1 MRKTKI
7 WRNYLTGYL
16 FILPMVALFAGFV
29 IYPVIYNIIIS
40 FFEWNGISQT
50 KDFVGLTNYRALF
63 ADPVMATIM
72 KNFLIFAFSTI
83 LIQALIGLFFASI
96 LIRKI
101 RFADVYKTLI
111 YLPIIATPSIVGN
124 VFSKILET
132 NRGYLNQMLTFFH
145 LDFLCR
151 QWLAEPKIA
160 LGCIIFVNI
169 WQWTGYSMLMYYANM
184 LNISQDI
191 YEAAQI
197 DGAGNFKQFTHIT
210 FPLLRGTH
218 YTVFIMGMIG
228 SLKTFDIPYVLTNAG
243 PNHATEFFSTYIY
256 SKSFD
261 LFDQGTASAIV
272 VLMLMLA
279 MIITAL
285 QLCFYYRND
294 KDKEA
299 AA

>member
-1 MRKTKI
+1 MRRTKTWK
-7 WRNYLTGYL
+7 NYLTGYL
-16 FILPMVALFAGFV
+16 FILPMVTLFAGFV

-50 KDFVGLTNYRALF
+50 KSFVGLDNYKALF
-63 ADPVMATIM
+63 KDPVMARVM
-72 KNFLIFAFSTI
+72 KNFLIFAFTTI
-83 LIQALIGLFFASI
+83 IIQALAGLFFASI

-101 RFADVYKTLI
+101 RFAEGHKTLI
-111 YLPIIATPSIVGN
+111 YLPIIATPAIVGN
-124 VFSKILET
+124 IFSKILET
-132 NRGYLNQMLTFFH
+132 NRGYLNQTLTFLH
-145 LDFLCR
+145 LDFLSR
-151 QWLAEPKIA
+151 QWLADPKLA

-184 LNISQDI
+184 LNISPDI
-191 YEAAQI
+191 YEASQI
-197 DGAGNFKQFTHIT
+197 DGAGHFKQFASIT

-256 SKSFD
+256 EKSFD
-261 LFDQGTASAIV
+261 LFDQGAASAIV
-272 VLMLMLA
+272 VLMLTLA
-279 MIITAL
+279 MLITAL

-299 AA
+299 AG

>member
-7 WRNYLTGYL
+7 WRNYLAGYL
-16 FILPMVALFAGFV
+16 FILPMVALFVGFV

-50 KDFVGLTNYRALF
+50 KEFVGLTNYRALF
-63 ADPVMATIM
+63 ADPVMATII

-101 RFADVYKTLI
+101 KFADVYKTLI